1 MSDSEVFDR
10 WADNYD
16 DDVAQSDQ
24 AETFPFAGYG
34 KVLDTISRK
43 VLSRKPGHLLDIGTG
58 SGILAARFY
67 HAGWEVTALDFSE
80 EMLRQARQRM
90 PAAKFILSDF
100 SNELSQELSGMS
112 FDFITMTYALHHL
125 RYEKQAEFIRS
136 LIPLLRENGRI
147 MVGDI
152 AFETLSDLE
161 ACQKRFPGEWD
172 EDEYYPILTETEKQ
186 LSDLQVH
193 FEVVSFCAGIV
204 EVSPIK

>member
-172 EDEYYPILTETEKQ
+172 EDEFYPIIEELRAQ
-186 LSDLQVH
+186 LPNLH
-193 FEVVSFCAGIV
+193 FEYEVISFCATVMRIT
-204 EVSPIK
+204 SH